1 MTAPSAMSL
10 LTSVRSHLAVDWD
23 ADASPPPMLKPEDR
37 ERTHSRQEHIY
48 SEPFPDFDDE
58 SSVSDADTE
67 KAYKIAFTAAMQE
80 EIRNQAVDPNIL
92 VLRHVVDRK
101 HKTLEDMKESLSHP
115 QLRQRTRLRFIAL
128 TNMIIRLESA
138 LFSDEEQ
145 FLDSEAT
152 GNAQSI
158 ATVILAF
165 ASWVDGMMQ
174 ELVETTG
181 FVAGTLGLLAIED
194 VAVTTRYR
202 RMALLV
208 STSAPLYFKA
218 FIDSHLRKPRHLEQT
233 LLSKYLDLY
242 DEWVHN
248 TFLHLRNT
256 QITHEKNLDIGRLQL
271 TRTLHAIWDV
281 LSRAIESYAI
291 YRDALH
297 SIKSRFFAPVMV
309 ELSGGSQVARCFEED
324 KL

>member
-1 MTAPSAMSL
+1 MNDPSAMSL
-10 LTSVRSHLAVDWD
+10 LTSVRSQLVVDWD
-23 ADASPPPMLKPEDR
+23 ADASPPSTLKPEDQ
-37 ERTHSRQEHIY
+37 EQIASRHEHIY
-48 SEPFPDFDDE
+48 SEPFPDYDDE
-58 SSVSDADTE
+58 SSVSDAETE
-67 KAYKIAFTAAMQE
+67 KAYKVAFTAAMQE
-80 EIRNQAVDPNIL
+80 KIRTQTVDPHIL
-92 VLRHVVDRK
+92 VLRQVVDKK
-101 HKTLEDMKESLSHP
+101 HKTLEAMKEALSHP
-115 QLRQRTRLRFIAL
+115 QLRQRTRMRFIAL
-128 TNMIIRLESA
+128 TNMII
-138 LFSDEEQ
+138 Q
-145 FLDSEAT
+145 AT

-158 ATVILAF
+158 ATLILAF

-181 FVAGTLGLLAIED
+181 FVAGTLGLLAVED
-194 VAVTTRYR
+194 VAVVTRYR

-208 STSAPLYFKA
+208 AT
-218 FIDSHLRKPRHLEQT
+218 HLRKPRHLEQT

-256 QITHEKNLDIGRLQL
+256 QITQEKNLDIGRLHL

-309 ELSGGSQVARCFEED
+309 ELAGGSQVARCFEED
-324 KL
+324 KV

>member
-1 MTAPSAMSL
+1 MTDQSAMSL
-10 LTSVRSHLAVDWD
+10 LTSVRSQLVVDWD
-23 ADASPPPMLKPEDR
+23 ADASPPSTLKPEDQ
-37 ERTHSRQEHIY
+37 EQTESRHDHIY
-48 SEPFPDFDDE
+48 SEPFPDYDDE
-58 SSVSDADTE
+58 SSVSDAETE
-67 KAYKIAFTAAMQE
+67 KAYKVAFTAAMQE
-80 EIRNQAVDPNIL
+80 KIRTQTVDPHIL
-92 VLRHVVDRK
+92 VLRQVVDK
-101 HKTLEDMKESLSHP
+101 KDKTLEAMKEALSHP

-128 TNMIIRLESA
+128 TNMIIRLENT

-158 ATVILAF
+158 ATLILAF

-181 FVAGTLGLLAIED
+181 FVAGTLGLLAVED
-194 VAVTTRYR
+194 VAVVTRYR

-208 STSAPLYFKA
+208 AT
-218 FIDSHLRKPRHLEQT
+218 HLRKPRHLEQT

-256 QITHEKNLDIGRLQL
+256 QITQEKNLDIGRLHL

-309 ELSGGSQVARCFEED
+309 ELAGGSQVARCFEED
-324 KL
+324 KV